1 MGESEECGD
10 REDSELS
17 ETYEG
22 GGCVT
27 VSDCMSIQSFTNLS
41 LCKHDTKTGTMP
53 ELMSSSI
60 GGFLSLERIFLQ
72 WKEYMNSVN
81 QSLTLSAI
89 CSNPHWQFTRHF
101 LKLARPSFLSSLH

>member
-1 MGESEECGD
+1 MGESEDCGD

-81 QSLTLSAI
+81 QS
-89 CSNPHWQFTRHF
+89 
-101 LKLARPSFLSSLH
+101 